1 MIMSSYNSYI
11 VHRGVPFHIH
21 PHCKYQFYRSLKE
34 TEVFFNKPTDL
45 LMWKKIN
52 RERREATS
60 HGLKIQPSFQ
70 VGDLVKAASMSAG
83 IL

>member
-1 MIMSSYNSYI
+1 
-11 VHRGVPFHIH
+11 
-21 PHCKYQFYRSLKE
+21 
-34 TEVFFNKPTDL
+34 
-45 LMWKKIN
+45 MWKKIN

>member
-1 MIMSSYNSYI
+1 MSSYNSYI

-34 TEVFFNKPTDL
+34 TEVFFKPTDL